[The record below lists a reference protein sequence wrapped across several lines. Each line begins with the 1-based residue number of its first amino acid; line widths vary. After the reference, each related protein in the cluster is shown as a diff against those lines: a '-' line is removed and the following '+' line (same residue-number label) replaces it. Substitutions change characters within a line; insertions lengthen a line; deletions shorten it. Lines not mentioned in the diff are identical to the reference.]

1 MAVTTWSVGQRA
13 YTIDIKKID
22 QSAFE
27 GTLTCD
33 GVLRN
38 FSVKTINYDQH
49 KKMLTCTI
57 DGQFFSAFIAAGAGQ
72 YNVYLEQVLQS
83 FLVSAVRAGEKQ
95 VAEHKKSF
103 TPHLTSPL
111 AGRVIKILVGHGHV
125 VQARQPLVIIESM
138 KMENEICAP
147 HAAIVSS
154 LSVAEGHVVSSNQQL
169 MTFDAI

>member
-1 MAVTTWSVGQRA
+1 MIDLKKVGQH
-13 YTIDIKKID
+13 
-22 QSAFE
+22 AFE
-27 GTLTCD
+27 GTLACD

-38 FSVKTINYDQH
+38 VAVKIINYDQH
-49 KKMLTCTI
+49 KKLLTCML
-57 DGQFFSAFIAAGAGQ
+57 DGQFFSAFVAASSGN
-72 YNVYLEQVLQS
+72 YNVFVEQALQS
-83 FLVSAVRAGEKQ
+83 FLVSVVQAGQKQAV
-95 VAEHKKSF
+95 EHKKTF

-111 AGRVIKILVGHGHV
+111 AGRVIKILVEHGNV

-154 LSVAEGHVVSSNQQL
+154 LTVAEGHVVSSNQQL